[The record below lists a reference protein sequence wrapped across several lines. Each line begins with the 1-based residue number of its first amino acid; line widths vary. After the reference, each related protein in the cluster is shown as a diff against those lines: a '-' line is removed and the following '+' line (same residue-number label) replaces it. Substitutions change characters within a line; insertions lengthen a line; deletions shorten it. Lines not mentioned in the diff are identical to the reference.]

1 MEVTKKINTEYI
13 EITDPD
19 SEAVSQFHD
28 NVLVEAFP
36 DYHEREDVDI
46 IRKNLREGSW
56 VEGNEICKYH
66 LIVAQ
71 RGSNIVGGVAFYFFS
86 FGDYAI
92 GMGSYLAVKKEFR
105 RKGVGM
111 RLINARDRTLS
122 RDAQLFNV
130 YLKGLVI
137 QVNDPSLMSMEEIKR
152 DPIDPWKREMFWKRR
167 GYRKIAFNFIQPS
180 IREGDPPVEY
190 LSLHIFPYSPE
201 WDRMEQISREELSNI
216 IYCFIRCT
224 GTVGPMESD
233 PSYIRMKS
241 ELASQEYFSIL

>member
-1 MEVTKKINTEYI
+1 MEIIRKINIEYV

-28 NVLVEAFP
+28 DVLVEAFP
-36 DYHEREDVDI
+36 DYYVREDIDI
-46 IRKNLREGSW
+46 IRRNLREGSW

-71 RGSNIVGGVAFYFFS
+71 KGLNIVGGVAFYFFS

-92 GMGSYLAVKKEFR
+92 GMGSYLAVKEEFR

-111 RLINARDRTLS
+111 HLINARDRILS

-152 DPIDPWKREMFWKRR
+152 DPMDPWKREMFWKRR

-180 IREGDPPVEY
+180 IRAGDPPVEY
-190 LSLHIFPYSPE
+190 LSLYIFPYSPE
-201 WDRMEQISREELSNI
+201 WDRMEQISREELGNI

-224 GTVGPMESD
+224 GTVGPMELD
-233 PSYIRMKS
+233 PSYIQMKS
-241 ELASQEYFSIL
+241 ELSDQEYFCIL

>member
-1 MEVTKKINTEYI
+1 MEIIRKANIEYV
-13 EITDPD
+13 EVTDPD
-19 SEAVSQFHD
+19 SDVVLQFHD

-36 DYHEREDVDI
+36 DYHEREDIDI

-66 LIVAQ
+66 LIFAQ
-71 RGSNIVGGVAFYFFS
+71 RASEIIGGVAFYFFS
-86 FGDYAI
+86 FGDYAL
-92 GMGSYLAVKKEFR
+92 GMGSYLAVRKDFR

-122 RDAQLFNV
+122 KDAQLFSV

-152 DPIDPWKREMFWKRR
+152 DPMDPWRREMFWKRR

-180 IREGDPPVEY
+180 IRADDSPIEY
-190 LSLHIFPYSPE
+190 LSLHIFPYCPE
-201 WDRMEQISREELSNI
+201 WDRMEQISRKDLSDI

-224 GTVGPMESD
+224 GTVGPMELD

-241 ELASQEYFSIL
+241 ELSGQEYFNIL

>member
-1 MEVTKKINTEYI
+1 MEIIRKINTEYV
-13 EITDPD
+13 EITDPY
-19 SEAVSQFHD
+19 SEAALQFHD
-28 NVLVEAFP
+28 NVLIEAFP
-36 DYHEREDVDI
+36 DYHEREDIDI
-46 IRKNLREGSW
+46 IRSNLREGSW

-111 RLINARDRTLS
+111 RLINARDRTLAG
-122 RDAQLFNV
+122 DAQLFNV

-137 QVNDPSLMSMEEIKR
+137 QVNDPSLMSIDEIKR
-152 DPIDPWKREMFWKRR
+152 DPMDPWKREMFWKRR

-180 IREGDPPVEY
+180 IRAGDPPVEY
-190 LSLHIFPYSPE
+190 LSLHIFSYGPE
-201 WDRMEQISREELSNI
+201 WDRMEQISREELSDI
-216 IYCFIRCT
+216 IYCFIKCT

-233 PSYIRMKS
+233 PSYIWMKS
-241 ELASQEYFSIL
+241 ELSGQEYFSIL